1 MKLFNVYGG
10 LIPFV
15 GLASRTKRLPKNN
28 KGQYFMKIGKIT
40 LSMDLRSVEA
50 LRLWYEHCEC

>member
-40 LSMDLRSVEA
+40 LSMGLGSVEA
-50 LRLWYEHCEC
+50 LRL

>member
-10 LIPFV
+10 LVPFV
-15 GLASRTKRLPKNN
+15 DLASRTKRLPKSN

-40 LSMDLRSVEA
+40 LRMGLRSVEA
-50 LRLWYEHCEC
+50 LRL